1 MLRRITLLAPHI
13 DNHSLA
19 ELSQLFQCGPS
30 LQQKSREIFQYQWLT
45 DALVHEGQ
53 VRQIVSDCDVFMID
67 AHTELKLACFDM
79 DSTLI
84 KAEVI
89 DELAEELGIKSKVSE
104 ITASAMR
111 GEIDFVESFTQRMAL
126 LKGLDVAL
134 LPQVFDRISYMAGA
148 ARLMQG
154 LGDAGV
160 KRVVI
165 SGGFD
170 LFASRV
176 VNELGMDEYFANRL
190 DEEDG
195 QLTGKTILPIVDAM
209 FKEAKLKEL
218 SESMGLESSHVLAVG
233 DGANDIPMLKAAGV
247 GVALHAKPKVQEVA
261 PFVMNHGELD
271 DLLTVFGLQ

>member
-1 MLRRITLLAPHI
+1 MLRRITLLAPYI

-53 VRQIVSDCDVFMID
+53 VRQIVPDCDVFMID

-126 LKGLDVAL
+126 LKGLDITL

-148 ARLMQG
+148 ARLMKG

-176 VNELGMDEYFANRL
+176 VSELGMDEFFANRL
-190 DEEDG
+190 DQNEG
-195 QLTGKTILPIVDAM
+195 QLTGKTILPIVDAL
-209 FKEAKLKEL
+209 FKETKLKEL

>member
-53 VRQIVSDCDVFMID
+53 VRQIVPDCDVFMID

-134 LPQVFDRISYMAGA
+134 LPQVFDRISYMTGA

-170 LFASRV
+170 LFANRV

>member
-53 VRQIVSDCDVFMID
+53 VRQIVPDCDVFMID

-134 LPQVFDRISYMAGA
+134 LPQVFDRISYMTGA

-170 LFASRV
+170 LFANRV

-190 DEEDG
+190 DAEED
-195 QLTGKTILPIVDAM
+195 QLTGKTILPIVDAG

>member
-53 VRQIVSDCDVFMID
+53 VRQIVPDCDVFMID

-148 ARLMQG
+148 ARLMKG

-176 VNELGMDEYFANRL
+176 VSELGMDEFFANRL
-190 DEEDG
+190 DQSDG
-195 QLTGKTILPIVDAM
+195 YLTGKTILPIVDSL
-209 FKEAKLKEL
+209 FKEEKLKEL

-233 DGANDIPMLKAAGV
+233 DGANDIPMLKTAGV

-261 PFVMNHGELD
+261 PFVMNYGELD